1 MASLAGFE
9 VISLTNQGVFIVN
22 VHLPVSFVTVDARL
36 QQLPVVA
43 ALCRSGVGVLDPVQ
57 KGEIAVAVGVLD
69 RGGLVP
75 FQDQAGA
82 SLVVRRRSSHDQV
95 FGPLQRHI

>member
-9 VISLTNQGVFIVN
+9 VISLTTQGGFIVN
-22 VHLPVSFVTVDARL
+22 VHLPVGGRTVYARP

-43 ALCRSGVGVLDPVQ
+43 ALLRSGVGVFDPVHN
-57 KGEIAVAVGVLD
+57 GVNGVAVGVLD

-82 SLVVRRRSSHDQV
+82 SLVVGRRPSHDQV